1 MKYTKNVE
9 DYLEA
14 IYVLS
19 EDKGFTRVKDIAK
32 FLNVKLPSV
41 TEILKKLQE
50 SGLVEHSPY
59 GEVKL
64 TEKGIHLGREV
75 WDKHKIIYSFL
86 KDFVKVKDEVAFRE
100 ACLVEHSL
108 SKETIEKLKKFIDSL
123 KK

>member
-1 MKYTKNVE
+1 MKYSKNIE

-50 SGLVEHSPY
+50 GGLVEHSPY

-64 TEKGIHLGREV
+64 TEKGIYLGKEV

-86 KDFVKVKDEVAFRE
+86 KNFINVKDEVAFKE

-108 SKETIEKLKKFIDSL
+108 SKETIEKLKEFIKSL